1 MKIFLLFILFCNFSY
16 GASRSVHFPDDLTAT
31 PGGSVRTGSTAR
43 SAGIVDSMLI
53 IWSNVLNDSQRKT
66 FSSTVAE
73 ASNFQIVKAFCL
85 KYSEVQKAIGNDDV
99 SSFDVLK
106 KMGLFSEED
115 EALSTHESS
124 SRTLKIPAHPDSDD
138 DDREEASD
146 DAAAL
151 KSLWSLI
158 EENVE
163 GQLVKK
169 AIDLSSAFSL
179 FCHLYDASFNA
190 LTEADDAD
198 NINAFMVI
206 ENMITSENPPRL
218 NDRLLAQAL
227 LALRNAEREASA
239 RDRSTVSAPSTE
251 SPAGFAVGIAAPATT
266 PAHRRR
272 SESNSGDAER
282 VASAQFTPTVS
293 LLSVESPDGFI
304 REQTPASTTVPDR
317 RRSES
322 SSDNLKEPLLGKQ
335 KNPEKSG
342 CCCVVS

>member
-16 GASRSVHFPDDLTAT
+16 GAGRSVHFPDDLTRT

-43 SAGIVDSMLI
+43 SAGIVDSMLN
-53 IWSNVLNDSQRKT
+53 IWSNVLDDSQRKT
-66 FSSTVAE
+66 FSSTLSTTSYYNILKAFYMKYNEAE
-73 ASNFQIVKAFCL
+73 A
-85 KYSEVQKAIGNDDV
+85 AIGSEDV
-99 SSFDVLK
+99 SPFCILE

-124 SRTLKIPAHPDSDD
+124 PKKLEIPAHPDSDD

-158 EENVE
+158 EGDVE
-163 GQLVKK
+163 GQLIK
-169 AIDLSSAFSL
+169 AIDRSSAFSL
-179 FCHLYDASFNA
+179 FCHLYDASLNA
-190 LTEADDAD
+190 LTETDDGDNVNGFAVID
-198 NINAFMVI
+198 NIFFG
-206 ENMITSENPPRL
+206 TPPRIR
-218 NDRLLAQAL
+218 DCLLAQAL
-227 LALRNAEREASA
+227 LALRNAEKEASA
-239 RDRSTVSAPSTE
+239 QARPTVSAPSTE
-251 SPAGFAVGIAAPATT
+251 SPAGFSVGVAAPATT

-293 LLSVESPDGFI
+293 PLSVESPNDFI
-304 REQTPASTTVPDR
+304 REQTPASTTIPDR

-322 SSDNLKEPLLGKQ
+322 SSDDLKKPLLGKQ
-335 KNPEKSG
+335 KNAEESG